1 MSDAPSDNLILAL
14 QNPALY
20 DHPVKDFQVIET
32 HISWVILTGDYA
44 YKIKKP
50 MDFGF
55 LDFSTLAR
63 RKRFCEEELRLNRR
77 LANNLYL
84 DVLPITG
91 SAEAPALG
99 GEGDAFEYA
108 IRMRQFDQNELF
120 DVRQENSKLTPEL
133 LTSLARQAANF
144 HDSQPPVEPGKPLG
158 TPEAVFAAMQENFDQ
173 IRPMIDDD
181 VLLLQLDNLEQWTRS
196 TFERQSA
203 LIS

>member
-1 MSDAPSDNLILAL
+1 MMGAIKINEFKEPKERAVSDAPSDNLILTL

-55 LDFSTLAR
+55 LNFSTLER
-63 RKRFCEEELRLNRR
+63 RKHFCEEELRLNRR
-77 LANNLYL
+77 LADNLYL

-99 GEGDAFEYA
+99 GEGAMKSTTPAF
-108 IRMRQFDQNELF
+108 RSS
-120 DVRQENSKLTPEL
+120 VRRSNRL
-133 LTSLARQAANF
+133 SL
-144 HDSQPPVEPGKPLG
+144 K
-158 TPEAVFAAMQENFDQ
+158 
-173 IRPMIDDD
+173 
-181 VLLLQLDNLEQWTRS
+181 
-196 TFERQSA
+196 
-203 LIS
+203 